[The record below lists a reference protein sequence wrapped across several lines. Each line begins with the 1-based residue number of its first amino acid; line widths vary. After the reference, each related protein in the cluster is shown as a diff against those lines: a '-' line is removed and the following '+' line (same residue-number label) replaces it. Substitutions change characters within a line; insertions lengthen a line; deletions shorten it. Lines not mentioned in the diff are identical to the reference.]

1 MSSTLT
7 IRMDAELKESAQ
19 NILNDIGLDLTTA
32 VKLFLRQTVI
42 QQKLPI
48 ELVTP
53 NYEPSNIVKTSM
65 KETAEIKLKNPRK
78 LNSASEV
85 FKDIGV

>member
-1 MSSTLT
+1 
-7 IRMDAELKESAQ
+7 MDAELKESAQ

-42 QQKLPI
+42 QQKLPV
-48 ELVTP
+48 ELVAS
-53 NYEPSNIVKTSM
+53 NYKPSDALKASM
-65 KETAEIKLKNPRK
+65 KEAAEIKKSARK
-78 LNSASEV
+78 FSSASAV

>member
-1 MSSTLT
+1 MNSTLT

-42 QQKLPI
+42 QQKLPV
-48 ELVTP
+48 ELVAP
-53 NYEPSNIVKTSM
+53 NYEPSDIVKASM
-65 KETAEIKLKNPRK
+65 KEAEEIKKRARK
-78 LNSASEV
+78 FNSASAV
-85 FKDIGV
+85 FKSIGI